1 MAHRPHLRAPATSRR
16 WARRHCRRCVCRLLP
31 PGAARFRVPAL
42 RSDVLP
48 LVRPVQPPRGG
59 GLMAST
65 GRAGEQGLRLN
76 DWFCGAGGATQG
88 APAVPGIRPI
98 LAANHDQ
105 LAIDTHST
113 NFAEVEHFRG
123 DIKDLDVAK
132 HPYAEIFWSS
142 PECTNWSPAKGR
154 PADYARQDDLFG
166 ESTDCSPSTARGTPS
181 CTP

>member
-1 MAHRPHLRAPATSRR
+1 
-16 WARRHCRRCVCRLLP
+16 
-31 PGAARFRVPAL
+31 
-42 RSDVLP
+42 
-48 LVRPVQPPRGG
+48 
-59 GLMAST
+59 MAST